1 MLLFPV
7 QSVKDRPRPP
17 RKQSSETVL
26 RSISAMLSTFRRE
39 RSGPSMIYLA
49 AIADPQHEQH
59 EEMIE
64 WRATF
69 DIEAFAAKK
78 ATKEMRKVK

>member
-1 MLLFPV
+1 
-7 QSVKDRPRPP
+7 
-17 RKQSSETVL
+17 
-26 RSISAMLSTFRRE
+26 
-39 RSGPSMIYLA
+39 MIYLA